1 MVAVTYKLQELPKLL
16 DLPIVY
22 WLLLICSDKGLVE
35 RLSAFLIDI
44 ARIQGLWVFAIGI
57 CQPSTQPINKLLKGR
72 SCLPGISAL
81 TIYLHLS
88 PSISIFPSFAI

>member
-44 ARIQGLWVFAIGI
+44 ARIQGLA
-57 CQPSTQPINKLLKGR
+57 R
-72 SCLPGISAL
+72 
-81 TIYLHLS
+81 HLS
-88 PSISIFPSFAI
+88 AYVAFVSLLHSL